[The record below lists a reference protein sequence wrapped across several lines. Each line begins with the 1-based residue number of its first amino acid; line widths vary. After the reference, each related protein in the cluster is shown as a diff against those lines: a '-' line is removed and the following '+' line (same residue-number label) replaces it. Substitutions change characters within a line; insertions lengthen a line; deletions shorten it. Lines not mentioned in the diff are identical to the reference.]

1 MRKTKEELQQ
11 IKEKYGVKELW
22 SFSRVNKFLTSPYEY
37 YLKYILKIKE
47 DRMSGIYATSGGI
60 VHDIIE
66 RFYTHQI
73 EYEQMLKD
81 YENALFLFDQAE
93 LKYNV
98 TDAEKNA
105 KIACKYEECIKHF
118 FCNHKPFKQKALLEQ
133 FALTFL
139 GGRVFQGYI
148 DFIFQDNDGNVT
160 ILDWKTSTMY
170 TGTKVHKESKQLL
183 LYALSLIQHGV
194 PIEKIKICWNFIKYV
209 KVSFTLQNG
218 NKKERYIERNSI
230 GSSLASTLK
239 TKMKAL
245 QYSEDQI
252 NHYLETAITTNSLDS
267 LPQELQEQF
276 VFEDGIVYI
285 PFDMEILKSLQS
297 EITSTLDTI
306 DKKYEEW
313 YSKKEQGCS
322 ETVLDHIWYDTDEQ
336 LKANEYYFY
345 NLCGY
350 SKNLHKPWGDYVS
363 KIELLQKEK
372 DNIFFNPETLSS
384 TPSAEYAEDD
394 LSWLNGI

>member
-170 TGTKVHKESKQLL
+170 TGAKAHKESKQLL